1 LSDFEIGKIDKE
13 QEVKI
18 EIDNQNYLGK
28 ILSYSNIANSNNNR
42 YQVEIECLDDISKKT
57 NRFAEIK
64 IPLSLDKD
72 NGDSFFVPLSAV
84 SIGQRENKVFVL
96 ENGLAKIREVKI
108 GKTIGNQI
116 QIISGLKN
124 GDILIVENNR
134 SLRNEEEVEVK

>member
-1 LSDFEIGKIDKE
+1 
-13 QEVKI
+13 
-18 EIDNQNYLGK
+18 
-28 ILSYSNIANSNNNR
+28 
-42 YQVEIECLDDISKKT
+42 VEIECLDDISKKT

-64 IPLSLDKD
+64 IALSLDKD

-84 SIGQRENKVFVL
+84 SIGQRENTVFVL
-96 ENGLAKIREVKI
+96 EDGLARIREVEI